1 MDVVFTV
8 IYGVIIA
15 PLRENSSD
23 VRPGGLAEGHARTHP
38 HAPKLGS
45 QLAFLPRGPL

>member
-23 VRPGGLAEGHARTHP
+23 VRPGGLAEGHARP
-38 HAPKLGS
+38 HAPELGS